1 MEQQKVIG
9 TNCYNCLYI
18 SKKEEKVDPSE
29 LNVQGGIDPKTPEEM
44 KKAQKADLITLPGG
58 LKSDASNKKLCYNE
72 QVKMF
77 VTVRMCCGYWD
88 NAGVKRPWKK

>member
-18 SKKEEKVDPSE
+18 SKKEATVDSSE
-29 LNVQGGIDPKTPEEM
+29 LNVQGGIDPKTQEEM
-44 KKAQKADLITLPGG
+44 KRAEKADLITLPGG
-58 LKSDASNKKLCYNE
+58 SKSDALNKKLCYND
-72 QVKMF
+72 QIKMF

-88 NAGVKRPWKK
+88 NVGVKRPWKK